1 MPEMRTSWPEL
12 IEYSENHNLLA
23 KRLFV
28 VFSTA
33 TKGIGPVM
41 ENLDPHVEWQT
52 KLERDGIMFAAGP
65 LSTDDEQYWE
75 GDGLFVYRA
84 ESRVAAIELAE
95 RDPMHSSGA
104 RSFTVRPWLLN
115 EGTYTV
121 RLFYSGSSAEVL

>member
-1 MPEMRTSWPEL
+1 MPETRTSWGDL
-12 IEYSENHNLLA
+12 VQYSEDHQLLA
-23 KRLFV
+23 KRLYV

-33 TKGIGPVM
+33 THGIGPVM

-52 KLERDGIMFAAGP
+52 KLEQDGIMFAAGP

-75 GDGLFVYRA
+75 GDGMFVYRA
-84 ESRVAAIELAE
+84 ESRAAAIELAE
-95 RDPMHSSGA
+95 NDPMHRSGA

-121 RLFYSGSSAEVL
+121 RLFYSGKHVEVI